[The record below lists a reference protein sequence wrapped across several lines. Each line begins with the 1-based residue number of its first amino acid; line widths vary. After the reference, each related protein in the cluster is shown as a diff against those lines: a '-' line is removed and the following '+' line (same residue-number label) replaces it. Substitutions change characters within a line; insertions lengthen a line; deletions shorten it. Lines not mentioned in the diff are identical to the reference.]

1 MSREGNIETNEVEML
16 LSKSAFVAAFVA
28 VVVALPG
35 VAQAMGIS
43 PVQLELQSA
52 GSTSRSMLTVDN
64 KSGAPLPVEITI
76 KRMTQ
81 DENGTRKY
89 HPDGANEFLILPPQA
104 MIPPGGSQVFRVQWV
119 GEPQLDQSKSY
130 MFFAN
135 QVPVKLPTN
144 TSGVQMVTSMG
155 AMINVAPPQSQGDL
169 KLVSTGIEIDKKSG
183 KRHPTLT
190 VENPT
195 KTHALLPKAAIKLQ
209 AGGWQE
215 SYAPDSLLSQIGI
228 GLVPPGQRRK
238 FVLPAVLP
246 QGVTSVQASLQYG
259 VKR

>member
-1 MSREGNIETNEVEML
+1 ML
-16 LSKSAFVAAFVA
+16 LQKSALISACFAAVLS
-28 VVVALPG
+28 VPG
-35 VAQAMGIS
+35 LGWAMGVS

-52 GSTSRSMLTVDN
+52 GTTSRSTLTVDN
-64 KSGAPLPVEITI
+64 KGGVALPVEITI

-81 DENGTRKY
+81 DENGVRKY
-89 HPDGANEFLILPPQA
+89 HADGASEFLILPPQA
-104 MIPPGGSQVFRVQWV
+104 MIAPGGSQVFRVQWV
-119 GEPQLDQSKSY
+119 GEPQIAESKSY

-155 AMINVAPPQSQGDL
+155 AMINVAPPQSQADL
-169 KLVSTGIEIDKKSG
+169 KVVSTGVEVDKKSG

-209 AGGWQE
+209 AAGWQE
-215 SYAPDSLLSQIGI
+215 SYAPDALLSQVGI

-246 QGVTSVQASLQYG
+246 QGVTGVQASLEYG
-259 VKR
+259 AKK